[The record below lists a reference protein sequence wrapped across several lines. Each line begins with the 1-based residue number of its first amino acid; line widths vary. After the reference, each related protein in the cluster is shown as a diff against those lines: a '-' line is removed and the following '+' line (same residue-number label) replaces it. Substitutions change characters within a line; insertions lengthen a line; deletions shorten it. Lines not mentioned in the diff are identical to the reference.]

1 MSKSKP
7 TCELEVVGYCL
18 SRGLIEEDGS
28 YMWNHWHANGFK
40 NGRIPVKDWQAQI
53 RAWQLAGYFPSQK
66 PQRFNGSN
74 GHHQKINWTK
84 HNKVAEA
91 SEAALKL
98 KQTNL
103 WPTQNL

>member
-1 MSKSKP
+1 
-7 TCELEVVGYCL
+7 
-18 SRGLIEEDGS
+18 
-28 YMWNHWHANGFK
+28 MWNHWHANGFK